1 MGAMF
6 AVYSNLKTCVENL
19 DKSGSIDSYIAHY
32 ILENHDL
39 IPGMSISELSLA
51 CSTSQASI
59 SRFCRRINN
68 SSFKELKE
76 EMMEYNSYLK
86 REVKGDLTTKVI
98 NSDDYFSVLYPSIKE
113 TRELLT
119 PSILN
124 KVIHWLDSS
133 KNIYFF
139 GSSFSNNV
147 AKDACEK
154 FTRINQLCFSFS
166 SVKSQLNAIELITAN
181 DLVVFVTFSGT
192 TKHIKRLY
200 RKLKK
205 KNCRI
210 IWITANQER
219 GLNQQ
224 NEMILPVSS
233 LALNQYETSLIEGIN
248 LRIAVDLVYLYYTDY
263 LRQQL

>member
-1 MGAMF
+1 MF

-19 DKSGSIDSYIAHY
+19 NKSGSIDSYIAHY
-32 ILENHDL
+32 ILENHDF
-39 IPGMSISELSLA
+39 IPNMSISELSLA
-51 CSTSQASI
+51 CNTSQSSI

-68 SSFKELKE
+68 SNFKELKLE
-76 EMMEYNSYLK
+76 LMEYNSYLK
-86 REVKGDLTTKVI
+86 KEVHGEFTEDFMSS
-98 NSDDYFSVLYPSIKE
+98 NDYFSDLYPSINE

-119 PSILN
+119 PNILN
-124 KVIHWLDSS
+124 KVIQWLDSS
-133 KNIYFF
+133 KSIYFF

-147 AKDACEK
+147 AKDACEN
-154 FTRINQLCFSFS
+154 FTRINQLSFSFS

-181 DLVVFVTFSGT
+181 DLIVFVTFSGT

-200 RKLKK
+200 RKLKN

-210 IWITANQER
+210 IWITANKER
-219 GLNQQ
+219 GLNKQ

-233 LALNQYETSLIEGIN
+233 LALHQYETSLIEGIN

-263 LRQQL
+263 LRQQH